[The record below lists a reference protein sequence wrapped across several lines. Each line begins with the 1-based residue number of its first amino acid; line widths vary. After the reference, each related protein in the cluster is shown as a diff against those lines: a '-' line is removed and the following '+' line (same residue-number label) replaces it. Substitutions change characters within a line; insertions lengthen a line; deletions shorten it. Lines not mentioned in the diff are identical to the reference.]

1 MNAKIA
7 CLNCGY
13 PSVLT
18 CSSCIQDD
26 HEREDCLP
34 GLWLSFCSYHCLFYS
49 DGHGCKDRLPELLL
63 SFCSYFFLLY
73 SGRS

>member
-7 CLNCGY
+7 CLDCGY

-18 CSSCIQDD
+18 FSYCIQDD
-26 HEREDCLP
+26 HEREDRLP
-34 GLWLSFCSYHCLFYS
+34 GLWLSFCSYL
-49 DGHGCKDRLPELLL
+49 
-63 SFCSYFFLLY
+63 FLLY